1 MRIDAGH
8 PCIAGCGA
16 FRAPRN
22 AQTTPDE
29 DSIRTRSAPQ
39 QHGAAGTQSTCR
51 LRSPGTAVSSPRAGA
66 GSQASALGPRD
77 PDFRRLRCPVA
88 GEFPRRRSWLG
99 EARVVTERGLGRGDG
114 GCLLGRPCSRGFPG
128 RVGGGA
134 GSHPPQDPLRRKGR
148 RSPRS
153 RSGSFAHKPQR
164 VTDGF
169 ILLSFLSLSPLPISL
184 TPFICRVFKF

>member
-88 GEFPRRRSWLG
+88 GSHCLSRDHRGGQSSPATSCPTGMEAQPLG
-99 EARVVTERGLGRGDG
+99 PVVS
-114 GCLLGRPCSRGFPG
+114 SRILSI
-128 RVGGGA
+128 RIQWRLYTM
-134 GSHPPQDPLRRKGR
+134 H
-148 RSPRS
+148 
-153 RSGSFAHKPQR
+153 
-164 VTDGF
+164 TWDGF
-169 ILLSFLSLSPLPISL
+169 HQLFKQ
-184 TPFICRVFKF
+184 TPFLPSLFQLPSR